1 MFDRHYHIQ
10 DNRSAVEAAR
20 INSLSQE
27 KFAKQLKDISEAE
40 IKSKDRVDITLE
52 EYERLKKDLDMF
64 STRCKRMESMLE
76 RLGIPYYV
84 LDKIAMD
91 SISVSTC
98 DNHMNFMKRFY
109 IQFDAYDQHVYI

>member
-10 DNRSAVEAAR
+10 DNHSAVEAAR
-20 INSLSQE
+20 INARSQKEFGE
-27 KFAKQLKDISEAE
+27 KLESISQAE
-40 IKSKDRVDITLE
+40 IKSKNRVDITLE

-64 STRCKRMESMLE
+64 STQCKRMESMLE

-84 LDKIAMD
+84 FDKIAMD